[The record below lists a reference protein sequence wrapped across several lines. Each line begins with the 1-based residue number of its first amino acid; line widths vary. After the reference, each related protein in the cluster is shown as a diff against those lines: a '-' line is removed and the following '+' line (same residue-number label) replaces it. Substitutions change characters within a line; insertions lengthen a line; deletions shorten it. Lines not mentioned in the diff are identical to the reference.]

1 VKIGACGPTQLVA
14 TCHWNSRSRQ
24 SKNLNGLIRQY
35 FPKGSNFEM
44 ITDIQVKNVVE
55 KLNNRPRKR
64 HQFDSPNEVYLQLL
78 NNNQEFAF
86 IN

>member
-1 VKIGACGPTQLVA
+1 
-14 TCHWNSRSRQ
+14 
-24 SKNLNGLIRQY
+24 
-35 FPKGSNFEM
+35 M

-64 HQFDSPNEVYLQLL
+64 HQFDSLNEVYLQLL